1 MLAIL
6 DKMTQ
11 KCKRI
16 YKKLY
21 KIWTDKLC
29 SLKFIA
35 KVFLALVVTNFT
47 ETFKDVKKCI
57 KHFLQLFE
65 TQWISTLYR
74 SSHQRSS
81 IKKVVL
87 RNFTKFTGKQ
97 LCQSLFFDIKKEALA
112 QVFSCEFCEIYKNTF
127 FTEHLRANAF
137 VSTSLYPP
145 NFAKVS
151 CTMARIRT
159 FLVLSLTCILMFN
172 L

>member
-1 MLAIL
+1 MLPIL

-35 KVFLALVVTNFT
+35 NVFLALVVTNFT
-47 ETFKDVKKCI
+47 EKFRGFKKGI
-57 KHFLQLFE
+57 KQFLQLFE
-65 TQWISTLYR
+65 TQYTSTLYR
-74 SSHQRSS
+74 SSHQWSS

-112 QVFSCEFCEIYKNTF
+112 QVFSCEFCEISKNTF
-127 FTEHLRANAF
+127 FTEHLRVIAS
-137 VSTSLYPP
+137 VSTSLYPT

-159 FLVLSLTCILMFN
+159 FLVLSLTCILIFN

>member
-1 MLAIL
+1 MLPIL

-35 KVFLALVVTNFT
+35 NVFLALVVTNYT
-47 ETFKDVKKCI
+47 EKFRGFKKGI
-57 KHFLQLFE
+57 KQFLQLFE
-65 TQWISTLYR
+65 TQYTSTLYR
-74 SSHQRSS
+74 SSHQWSS

-97 LCQSLFFDIKKEALA
+97 HARASFLILKKRLWHRCFPVNFVKFLRTPFLQNTSGWLLLFLQA
-112 QVFSCEFCEIYKNTF
+112 
-127 FTEHLRANAF
+127 FTQQISR
-137 VSTSLYPP
+137 
-145 NFAKVS
+145 K
-151 CTMARIRT
+151 C
-159 FLVLSLTCILMFN
+159 LVQWRG
-172 L
+172 